1 MYEKWKIKMYKF
13 VHKFGILLFV
23 GGIPAMKNLLGQIS
37 ILKAMEIKP
46 NFSELAREYGVDRR
60 TVKKYYEGYEGKPKT
75 RNKQSKLDKYY
86 DEIKAKLEIK
96 GVTVKGVYEY
106 FVSKNYNIGTYSN
119 FNKYVKR
126 KGLKPAKKVSGHPR
140 FETPA
145 GKQAQVDW
153 KEEIKLVSKYGE
165 EFIFNVLN
173 YKLGYS
179 RYCYFEYRKAKTQQD
194 VIECLINAFKATGG
208 VPDEI
213 LFDNMKTIV
222 DITNEGRKINN
233 KIKAFANDFDFKI
246 RLCKPRHSYTKGK
259 VESSNKFIDWLLPY
273 NGEFE
278 NEEDLIKIIGEINK
292 KVNQS
297 TNQSTGIQPIILFQK
312 EKEYLSPMPSNDIIE
327 SYMNFEQKAT
337 VHKDSMIYYKGSR
350 YSVPPKYINKTVTLK
365 TVENELHVYFNTDL
379 ISVHILSDKK
389 INYHESHY
397 RELIE
402 NLIKNKEDIEQI
414 CTNNL
419 NELDKLLHR

>member
-1 MYEKWKIKMYKF
+1 MYRF

-23 GGIPAMKNLLGQIS
+23 GGIPKMKNLLGQIS
-37 ILKAMEIKP
+37 IFKAMEIKP

-86 DEIKAKLEIK
+86 DEIKA
-96 GVTVKGVYEY
+96 
-106 FVSKNYNIGTYSN
+106 
-119 FNKYVKR
+119 
-126 KGLKPAKKVSGHPR
+126 SGHPR

-153 KEEIKLVSKYGE
+153 KEDIKLVSRYGE
-165 EFIFNVLN
+165 EFVVNVNVFN

-194 VIECLINAFKATGG
+194 VVECLINAFKATGG
-208 VPDEI
+208 VPEEI
-213 LFDNMKTIV
+213 LFDNMKTVV

-233 KIKAFANDFDFKI
+233 KIKAFANDFGFKI

-278 NEEDLIKIIGEINK
+278 NEEDLIKIIDEINK
-292 KVNQS
+292 KVNQF

-312 EKEYLSPMPSNDIIE
+312 KRSIYLC
-327 SYMNFEQKAT
+327 YQ
-337 VHKDSMIYYKGSR
+337 VMIS
-350 YSVPPKYINKTVTLK
+350 
-365 TVENELHVYFNTDL
+365 
-379 ISVHILSDKK
+379 
-389 INYHESHY
+389 
-397 RELIE
+397 
-402 NLIKNKEDIEQI
+402 
-414 CTNNL
+414 
-419 NELDKLLHR
+419 

>member
-1 MYEKWKIKMYKF
+1 
-13 VHKFGILLFV
+13 
-23 GGIPAMKNLLGQIS
+23 MKNLLGQIA

-60 TVKKYYEGYEGKPKT
+60 TVKKYYEGYKGKPKI

-86 DEIKAKLEIK
+86 DEIKSKLEIK

-106 FVSKNYNIGTYSN
+106 FVSKNYDIGTYSN
-119 FNKYVKR
+119 FNKYIKR
-126 KGLKPAKKVSGHPR
+126 KGLKPRQKTIGHPR
-140 FETPA
+140 FETSA

-153 KEEIKLVSKYGE
+153 KEDIKLVSKYGE
-165 EFIFNVLN
+165 EFVFNVFN

-179 RYCYFEYRKAKTQQD
+179 RYCYFEYRKTKTQQD
-194 VIECLINAFKATGG
+194 LNECLINAFKATGG

-213 LFDNMKTIV
+213 LFDNMRTIV
-222 DITNEGRKINN
+222 EISNEGRKINN
-233 KIKAFANDFDFKI
+233 KIKAFADDFGFKI

-273 NGEFE
+273 DGEFE
-278 NEEDLIKIIGEINK
+278 DEKDLIRIIDKINK

-297 TNQSTGIQPIILFQK
+297 MNQSTGIQPIILLQK
-312 EKEYLSPMPSNDIIE
+312 EKEYLSPLPNNSIIE
-327 SYMNFEQKAT
+327 SYMNFEQKTT

-365 TVENELHVYFNTDL
+365 TIGNELHVYFNTEL

-389 INYHESHY
+389 INYHESDY
-397 RELIE
+397 RALIE
-402 NLIKNKEDIEQI
+402 NFIKNKEDIEQI

-419 NELDKLLHR
+419 MELNKLLHR

>member
-1 MYEKWKIKMYKF
+1 MYKF

-23 GGIPAMKNLLGQIS
+23 GGIPAMKNLLGQIG

-46 NFSELAREYGVDRR
+46 NFSELSREYGVDRR

-106 FVSKNYNIGTYSN
+106 FVSKNYDIGTYSN

-126 KGLKPAKKVSGHPR
+126 KGLKPTKKTSGHPR

-153 KEEIKLVSKYGE
+153 KEDIKLVSRYGE
-165 EFIFNVLN
+165 EFIVNVFN

-179 RYCYFEYRKAKTQQD
+179 RYCYFEYRKTKTQQD

-213 LFDNMKTIV
+213 LFDNTKTIV

-233 KIKAFANDFDFKI
+233 RIKAFANDFGFKI

-259 VESSNKFIDWLLPY
+259 VESSNKFINWLLPY
-273 NGEFE
+273 NSEFE
-278 NEEDLIKIIGEINK
+278 NEEDLIKIIDEINK

-297 TNQSTGIQPIILFQK
+297 INHATGIQPIILFQK
-312 EKEYLSPMPSNDIIE
+312 EKEYLSPLPSNDIIE

-365 TVENELHVYFNTDL
+365 TVENELHIYFNTDL
-379 ISVHILSDKK
+379 ISAHILSDKK

-397 RELIE
+397 RELME
-402 NLIKNKEDIEQI
+402 NLIKNREDIEQI

>member
-1 MYEKWKIKMYKF
+1 MYKF
-13 VHKFGILLFV
+13 VHKIDILLFV
-23 GGIPAMKNLLGQIS
+23 GGISEMKNLLGQIV

-46 NFSELAREYGVDRR
+46 NFSELARKYGVDRR

-86 DEIKAKLEIK
+86 DEIKAKLEIT

-106 FVSKNYNIGTYSN
+106 FISKDCDIGTYSN

-126 KGLKPAKKVSGHPR
+126 KGLKPVKKTIGHPR
-140 FETPA
+140 FETSA
-145 GKQAQVDW
+145 GEQAQVDW
-153 KEEIKLVSKYGE
+153 KEDIKLISKYGE
-165 EFIFNVLN
+165 EFVFNVFN

-179 RYCYFEYRKAKTQQD
+179 RYCYFEYRKSKTQQD

-222 DITNEGRKINN
+222 EITNKGRKINN
-233 KIKAFANDFDFKI
+233 KMKAFADDFGFKI
-246 RLCKPRHSYTKGK
+246 RLCRPGHSYTKGK
-259 VESSNKFIDWLLPY
+259 METSNKFIDWLLPY

-278 NEEDLIKIIGEINK
+278 DEKDLTKIIDRINK

-297 TNQSTGIQPIILFQK
+297 INQSIGIQPIILLQK
-312 EKEYLSPMPSNDIIE
+312 EKEYLCALPSNNIIE
-327 SYMNFEQKAT
+327 SYMNFEKRAT
-337 VHKDSMIYYKGSR
+337 VHKDSMIYYAGSR

-365 TVENELHVYFNTDL
+365 IVGNELHVYFNTDL

-389 INYHESHY
+389 INYHKSDY
-397 RELIE
+397 RSLME
-402 NLIKNKEDIEQI
+402 NLIKNEEDIEQI
-414 CTNNL
+414 CSNNL
-419 NELDKLLHR
+419 NELDKLLHNRQVKI

>member
-1 MYEKWKIKMYKF
+1 
-13 VHKFGILLFV
+13 
-23 GGIPAMKNLLGQIS
+23 MKNLLGQIS
-37 ILKAMEIKP
+37 ILKVMEIKP

-86 DEIKAKLEIK
+86 DEIKA
-96 GVTVKGVYEY
+96 
-106 FVSKNYNIGTYSN
+106 
-119 FNKYVKR
+119 
-126 KGLKPAKKVSGHPR
+126 
-140 FETPA
+140 
-145 GKQAQVDW
+145 
-153 KEEIKLVSKYGE
+153 
-165 EFIFNVLN
+165 
-173 YKLGYS
+173 
-179 RYCYFEYRKAKTQQD
+179 
-194 VIECLINAFKATGG
+194 
-208 VPDEI
+208 
-213 LFDNMKTIV
+213 
-222 DITNEGRKINN
+222 
-233 KIKAFANDFDFKI
+233 FANDFDFKI

-259 VESSNKFIDWLLPY
+259 VESSNKFINWLLPY
-273 NGEFE
+273 NCEFE
-278 NEEDLIKIIGEINK
+278 DEEDLIKIIDEINK

-312 EKEYLSPMPSNDIIE
+312 EKEYLSPLPSNDIIE

-337 VHKDSMIYYKGSR
+337 VHKDSMIYYKYSR
-350 YSVPPKYINKTVTLK
+350 YSINKTVTLK

-379 ISVHILSDKK
+379 ISVHILSNKK

-402 NLIKNKEDIEQI
+402 NLIKSKEDIEQI